1 MVYDDAEKEV
11 STMTKKH
18 LFLSGP
24 AGTSDLLCRALGD
37 ALAGAG
43 GFVSRVERD
52 GQGSILRA
60 SLLPAAAA
68 GGVEG
73 LAPLPYL
80 DLSRD
85 SPRHNNELLRS
96 EGVRLLQEAAWY
108 PFAVLDGIGSFEL
121 LLPQFRDA
129 LAELLNAD
137 LPILGSLLQVK
148 EAVSVCRRLGLTE
161 RAEMNI
167 ARLWEA
173 LRADPDTQILETGGL
188 GRLRAE
194 RALAQWVREQ
204 LR

>member
-1 MVYDDAEKEV
+1 MMERKEEV
-11 STMTKKH
+11 TAMTKKH
-18 LFLSGP
+18 LFLTGP
-24 AGTSDLLCRALGD
+24 AGTSDLICRGLGD

-80 DLSRD
+80 DLSQD
-85 SPRHNNELLRS
+85 PPRHDNELLRS
-96 EGVRLLQEAAWY
+96 EGVRLLQEALWY
-108 PFAVLDGIGSFEL
+108 PYAVLDGIGSFEL

-129 LAELLNAD
+129 LAELLNAE
-137 LPILGSLLQVK
+137 LPILGTLLPMK
-148 EAVSVCRRLGLTE
+148 EAVAICRRLGLTE

-173 LRADPDTQILETGGL
+173 LRADPDTQIVDAGGL

-194 RALAQWVREQ
+194 RVLAQWAREQ